1 MENSLKKLLL
11 IVTAFNQ
18 AVTENLKTAKEKE
31 HDPKAEVRN
40 RGLCV
45 FPAEHPKVTDDKDHF
60 PITNK
65 AQAQNALARANQF
78 SKAPEWYS
86 GSLESLVNAV
96 AKAVKKHFPSIDVS
110 EAAKKPGKG

>member
-1 MENSLKKLLL
+1 MENSAKTISLV
-11 IVTAFNQ
+11 IDAFTQ
-18 AVTENLKTAKEKE
+18 AVVENVKIAKEKE
-31 HDPKAEVRN
+31 HDPKADVRN

-78 SKAPEWYS
+78 SKAPEWYK
-86 GSLESLVNAV
+86 GSLESLVSTV
-96 AKAVKKHFPSIDVS
+96 ARVVHKHYPSIEVS
-110 EAAKKPGKG
+110 EAAKKPGKD

>member
-1 MENSLKKLLL
+1 MENSVKKLSL
-11 IVTAFNQ
+11 VVYAFEQ

-45 FPAEHPKVTDDKDHF
+45 FPAEHPKVKDDKDHF

-78 SKAPEWYS
+78 SEAPEWYK
-86 GSLESLVNAV
+86 GSLESLVSSV
-96 AKAVKKHFPSIDVS
+96 ARAVKKHYPSIEVT